1 MGPSPALLQPPEK
14 SSQIIK
20 KMRLKSTLSKT
31 KHKRWKL
38 MYVKSWRTSLKKEMS
53 SSILS
58 LKFNYYYSQHS
69 SRHILS
75 YYITKVKREEKTPKK
90 KTPFFHPPPLVNI
103 YQILLFVY
111 QLPLFD
117 DDIIIPVLT
126 SKYFWSQRAGKTTVK
141 IKRVCKNW
149 SFFPLWFHLLVGR

>member
-1 MGPSPALLQPPEK
+1 
-14 SSQIIK
+14 
-20 KMRLKSTLSKT
+20 MRLKSTLSK
-31 KHKRWKL
+31 KRWKL
-38 MYVKSWRTSLKKEMS
+38 MYVKSRRTSQNREM

-58 LKFNYYYSQHS
+58 LKFNYYSKHS

-75 YYITKVKREEKTPKK
+75 YYLYYKKVKEVKPRKNAV
-90 KTPFFHPPPLVNI
+90 FRPPLRQH

-149 SFFPLWFHLLVGR
+149 TFHFDSIYLSDVWIRKVKKVLLLPRNNKPV